1 MLSHYAGILNIFG
14 AFLPAIFAGHVFFN
28 PARAY
33 ALWAKAA
40 SSIAALAGIAWG
52 VLGYAVDHDW
62 YSSKYAYFELLALK
76 HQCAGLVLGFVL
88 SISMAR
94 PYKKI
99 SSDDVKPDASR
110 KV

>member
-1 MLSHYAGILNIFG
+1 MLNHYVGILGIFG

-33 ALWAKAA
+33 APWAKAA
-40 SSIAALAGIAWG
+40 SSIAALVGIAWG
-52 VLGYAVDHDW
+52 VFGYAVDHHW
-62 YSSKYAYFELLALK
+62 YSTKYVYFELLALK
-76 HQCAGLVLGFVL
+76 HLCAGLALGFVL

-99 SSDDVKPDASR
+99 SSDDARRNASR
-110 KV
+110 